1 MAGIT
6 LDELLKET
14 DVCTEKLSECT
25 SDEHIRE
32 IAIFLTSWRKVA
44 AYLGL
49 DENDL
54 DAIEREERDEHM
66 KKLKA
71 LQKWK
76 SKFGFK
82 ASYRKLIRVLL
93 SLSMADVAEETCRLL
108 KGIYL
113 KSIHMFNRKRPYPV
127 ERV

>member
-1 MAGIT
+1 MAAIT
-6 LDELLKET
+6 LDVLLKET
-14 DVCTEKLSECT
+14 DICTEKLSECT

-49 DENDL
+49 NENDL
-54 DAIEREERDEHM
+54 EAIEREERDEHM

-76 SKFGFK
+76 GKFGFT
-82 ASYRKLIRVLL
+82 ASYRKLVIVLL
-93 SLSMADVAEETCRLL
+93 SLSMADVAERICRLL

-113 KSIHMFNRKRPYPV
+113 ISIHMFN
-127 ERV
+127 